1 MRPITLTKNIYRD
14 LRGKQTTPRSDEEHL
29 SAAIDWLYRSQ
40 DVTECGGSA
49 AYYSLLTGWSGP
61 YPETS
66 GYIVPTLYD
75 YAEYADARE
84 ARTRAERMASWL
96 LEVQLENGAFPGG
109 VDPGPNADPSVF
121 NTGQILFGLV
131 RAYEETDEERYRSA
145 AIEAADW
152 LVSVQHQNGYWD
164 RYDYRDESHS
174 YCSRVA
180 WALLEVGR
188 ISDRTYE
195 PAARNHLNWVVSRQT
210 ENGWFRNAG
219 FSEGETPY
227 LHTLAYTIR
236 GLLESGFVLDDST
249 YISSARLAADQL
261 REIRLKDGPLKGKYD
276 SDWNSKAFYCLPG
289 SIQTALVWLRIHSN
303 IAENEEYIDRARDE
317 IQNIKTYQRI
327 NCMSID
333 GGIKGSHPVW
343 DEYMRFRYPNW
354 AAKFFIDALL
364 LISENE

>member
-1 MRPITLTKNIYRD
+1 MRPITLTKAIYRD

-29 SAAIDWLYRSQ
+29 SAAMDWLYRSQ

-75 YAEYADARE
+75 YAEYADSQE

-96 LEVQLENGAFPGG
+96 LEVQLDDGAFPGG
-109 VDPGPNADPSVF
+109 VDPDPNTDPSVF

-145 AIEAADW
+145 AIDAAEW
-152 LVSVQHQNGYWD
+152 LVYVQHEDGYWD
-164 RYDYRDESHS
+164 RFDYRDEIHS

-180 WALLEVGR
+180 WALLEVDR

-210 ENGWFRNAG
+210 DNGWLRNAG
-219 FSEGETPY
+219 FSEGETPF
-227 LHTLAYTIR
+227 LHTIAYTIR
-236 GLLESGFVLDDST
+236 GLVESGIILDESK
-249 YISSARLAADQL
+249 YISSAQFAVNQL
-261 REIRLKDGPLKGKYD
+261 YQSKNSDSLLFGRYY
-276 SDWNSKAFYCLPG
+276 SDWSSKDFYCLTG
-289 SIQTALVWLRIHSN
+289 NAQIAIAVLRLSTIGN
-303 IAENEEYIDRARDE
+303 QIDTIPYNVITE
-317 IQNIKTYQRI
+317 IENIKKYQVFSGE
-327 NCMSID
+327 NTS
-333 GGIKGSHPVW
+333 GGIKGSYPIW
-343 DEYMRFRYPNW
+343 GEYMRLRYPNW
-354 AAKFFIDALL
+354 ATKFFIDALL
-364 LISENE
+364 IKIQK